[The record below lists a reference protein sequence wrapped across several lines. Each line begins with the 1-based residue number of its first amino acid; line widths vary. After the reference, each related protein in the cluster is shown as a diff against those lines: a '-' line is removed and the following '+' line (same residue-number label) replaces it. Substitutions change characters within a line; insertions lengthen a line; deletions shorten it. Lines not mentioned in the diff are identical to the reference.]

1 MTEDEIMSSN
11 PLAATITLYDQ
22 TEVIPLDND
31 SINDLCILFKSKGDA
46 LWAFGLD
53 YEQAKQ
59 LASQLTEAIRKT
71 EEVSAENVPQTLQ
84 DLGTVFQNLTPD
96 EQDEFFNQWVQT

>member
-22 TEVIPLDND
+22 TEVIPVDND

-59 LASQLTEAIRKT
+59 LASQLTEAIRKIEDNKT
-71 EEVSAENVPQTLQ
+71 T
-84 DLGTVFQNLTPD
+84 
-96 EQDEFFNQWVQT
+96 

>member
-1 MTEDEIMSSN
+1 MTKDDIMLSN
-11 PLAATITLYDQ
+11 PLVSTIEIYDE
-22 TEVIPLDND
+22 TEVIPIDN
-31 SINDLCILFKSKGDA
+31 SRYSNLCILFKSKGDA

-71 EEVSAENVPQTLQ
+71 EDNKT
-84 DLGTVFQNLTPD
+84 T
-96 EQDEFFNQWVQT
+96 

>member
-1 MTEDEIMSSN
+1 MTKDDIMLSN
-11 PLAATITLYDQ
+11 PLISTIRIYDQ
-22 TEVIPLDND
+22 TEVIPIDNG

-71 EEVSAENVPQTLQ
+71 EDNKT
-84 DLGTVFQNLTPD
+84 T
-96 EQDEFFNQWVQT
+96 